1 MSIQSIEMSDRFVG
15 MPGTMQGGYI
25 AGLAADGIDGPT
37 RVRIRRPIHPGDILK
52 RTQIPNG
59 SEMYRENELVLIAQR
74 SSMHIEPPVP
84 TDISAAKA
92 AMHSDLP
99 FKSPYPNCIGCG
111 HSDEGLGVRIRGLDD
126 GKHVVA
132 VWTPSAEWGTENGIV
147 PRELVWTIFDCIT
160 SWAIFVDPPPSNDNG
175 LVTGNIAAQFFEEV
189 EVGTEYVFQA
199 WRAHDTDRGIICGGA
214 LNTANGLTALADQ
227 ELIRTD
233 GWGMVIPEK
242 PLF

>member
-92 AMHSDLP
+92 AMHSDLV
-99 FKSPYPNCIGCG
+99 Y
-111 HSDEGLGVRIRGLDD
+111 
-126 GKHVVA
+126 
-132 VWTPSAEWGTENGIV
+132 
-147 PRELVWTIFDCIT
+147 T
-160 SWAIFVDPPPSNDNG
+160 SSVLSFVSSPPSGDSSTN
-175 LVTGNIAAQFFEEV
+175 LFTK
-189 EVGTEYVFQA
+189 YCMVF
-199 WRAHDTDRGIICGGA
+199 
-214 LNTANGLTALADQ
+214 
-227 ELIRTD
+227 
-233 GWGMVIPEK
+233 
-242 PLF
+242 